1 MSEALSSVCPPSPF
15 PATLRRCA
23 ALLERTRPL
32 CVGAN
37 VFTMCLF
44 LVMVLLTFADVFL
57 RYCFNHPL
65 SGTVEFTELLMV
77 VIYFGAL
84 AKVQWDKGHVVMDI
98 VTDRL
103 TRKGQSRLGFATGV
117 WSALTVLWC
126 IVMMVRYALKKSDW
140 ATMTW
145 YIPYTPFLLLA
156 AFGCVLLLVALFSD
170 VLNQAA
176 DVLEERR
183 PGVVL
188 LTVGATVLPALGCLW
203 LATHR
208 LPGVGSVA
216 LGVWGMAFM
225 FALFF
230 LGMPV
235 AFALMA
241 TAFIFIAHM
250 RGLPATMDIAGK
262 FWFGSVA
269 SYDWSPLMFFLL
281 MGYFCFYGRFGEDLY
296 RCARAFM
303 GHLRGGLASGSVC
316 ACTLFGAVVGDNLA
330 GSVAMSAIALP
341 EMRRA
346 GYSDTLSVGT
356 LACSGTIGCLIPP
369 STAFIIY
376 GLLAEQSIGDLFMAG
391 VLPGLVCMFC
401 FMLIVWL
408 WTLLRPGIAPK
419 TVRIPASEA
428 VTTLRTAL
436 PVCGIFVVTIGG
448 MYAGMFTA
456 TEGGGIGA
464 CITLL
469 LGLAL
474 RRFTWK
480 NFRASLED
488 SSKSI
493 VMCFTILGGAA
504 AFGYFVTM
512 SRIPMT
518 LANAIAGLDVGQY
531 WVLLAIILCMA
542 FLGCF
547 IPATP
552 LIMICIP
559 IFMPIAAVYHWNLI
573 WFGVIMVLMK
583 NMAGITPPFGINL
596 FVLKGIADIP
606 LTTMYRASLPFVVG
620 LFLCL
625 LLIIAFPW
633 LSLWL
638 PGMMQ

>member
-1 MSEALSSVCPPSPF
+1 MQEAPTL
-15 PATLRRCA
+15 ARTLRQISRA
-23 ALLERTRPL
+23 LERTKKI
-32 CVGAN
+32 CAWTN
-37 VFTMCLF
+37 VLTMCLF
-44 LVMVLLTFADVFL
+44 LIMVMLTFMDVFL
-57 RYCFNHPL
+57 RYCFNRPL
-65 SGTVEFTELLMV
+65 SGTVEFTELLMAI
-77 VIYFGAL
+77 IYFGAL

-98 VTDRL
+98 ITGRL
-103 TRKGQSRLGFATGV
+103 KARGRSRLEFATNA
-117 WSALTVLWC
+117 WSAMTVLWC
-126 IVMMVRYALKKSDW
+126 IAMMIRYAFKKPDW

-145 YIPYTPFLLLA
+145 YIPYMPFLLLA
-156 AFGCVLLLVALFSD
+156 AAGCALLFIALLSD
-170 VLNQAA
+170 LLNNAA

-183 PGVVL
+183 PAVTLITLACTAAV
-188 LTVGATVLPALGCLW
+188 AIGCFW
-203 LATHR
+203 LAEHR
-208 LPGVGSVA
+208 LPGVSSVT
-216 LGVWGMAFM
+216 LGVWGMIFM

-241 TAFIFIAHM
+241 TAFVFISNM
-250 RGLPATMDIAGK
+250 RGPFAAMDIAGN
-262 FWFGSVA
+262 FWFGQVA

-281 MGYFCFYGRFGEDLY
+281 MGYFCFYGKFGEDLY
-296 RCARAFM
+296 RCARSFM

-341 EMRRA
+341 EMRRV

-391 VLPGLVCMFC
+391 VLPGLTCMFC
-401 FMLIVWL
+401 FIFIIWI
-408 WTLLRPGIAPK
+408 WTLINPSIAPK
-419 TVRIPASEA
+419 TEKIPTREA
-428 VTTLRTAL
+428 MATLKTAL
-436 PVCGIFVVTIGG
+436 PVCGIFVITIGG
-448 MYAGMFTA
+448 MYAGVFTA

-464 CITLL
+464 CVTLL
-469 LGLAL
+469 LGLTL
-474 RRFTWK
+474 RRYTWK
-480 NFRASLED
+480 SFRASLED
-488 SSKSI
+488 SSRSI

-518 LANAIAGLDVGQY
+518 LANAIASLDVGQY
-531 WVLLAIILCMA
+531 WVLFAIILCMA

-559 IFMPIAAVYHWNLI
+559 IFLPIAALYHWNLI
-573 WFGVIMVLMK
+573 WFGVIMVIMK

-606 LTTMYRASLPFVVG
+606 LTQMYKAALPFVAG

-625 LLIIAFPW
+625 ILIIMFPG

-638 PGMMQ
+638 PGMMD

>member
-1 MSEALSSVCPPSPF
+1 MREVPPPAVTSSIA
-15 PATLRRCA
+15 PALRRA
-23 ALLERTRPL
+23 ARLLERTRTL
-32 CVGAN
+32 CVWADML
-37 VFTMCLF
+37 TMYLF
-44 LVMVLLTFADVFL
+44 MFMVLLTFMDVFM
-57 RYCFNHPL
+57 RYCFNRPL

-84 AKVQWDKGHVVMDI
+84 AKSQWDKGHVVMDI
-98 VTDRL
+98 VTGRL
-103 TRKGQSRLGFATGV
+103 STRGRNRLEFATGA
-117 WSALTVLWC
+117 WSSVTVLWC
-126 IVMMVRYALKKSDW
+126 IIMMVRYALKKSDW
-140 ATMTW
+140 STMTW
-145 YIPYTPFLLLA
+145 YIPYTPFLLFA
-156 AFGCVLLLVALFSD
+156 ALCCTLLLVALLHD
-170 VLNQAA
+170 LLNRAA
-176 DVLEERR
+176 DVLDERR
-183 PGVVL
+183 PGVAVATLAGAAGVL
-188 LTVGATVLPALGCLW
+188 LGCLW

-208 LPGVGSVA
+208 LPGADSVA
-216 LGVWGMAFM
+216 LGIAGMAFM

-241 TAFIFIAHM
+241 TAFVFIANM

-262 FWFGSVA
+262 FWFSQIA

-391 VLPGLVCMFC
+391 VLPGLVCMCC
-401 FMLIVWL
+401 FICIIWV
-408 WTLLRPGIAPK
+408 WTLIDPGIAPK
-419 TVRIPASEA
+419 TGKIPTREA
-428 VTTLRTAL
+428 LATLKTAL
-436 PVCGIFVVTIGG
+436 PVCGIFIVTIGG
-448 MYAGMFTA
+448 MYAGIFTA

-469 LGLAL
+469 LGLLL
-474 RRFTWK
+474 RRFSMK
-480 NFRASLED
+480 GFRSALED
-488 SSKSI
+488 SGKSI

-518 LANAIAGLDVGQY
+518 LANAIAGLEVGQY
-531 WVLLAIILCMA
+531 WVLFAIILCMA

-559 IFMPIAAVYHWNLI
+559 IFLPIAALYHWNLI
-573 WFGVIMVLMK
+573 WFGVIMVIMK
-583 NMAGITPPFGINL
+583 NMAGVTPPFGINL
-596 FVLKGIADIP
+596 FVLKGIADIS
-606 LTTMYRASLPFVVG
+606 LMRMYRASLPFVCG

-625 LLIIAFPW
+625 ILIIAFPW

-638 PGMMQ
+638 PGMMK